1 MSVLRR
7 VSTCRPKQ
15 ARKCTLDL
23 FNYAFSFKACIFDC
37 FAFMF
42 RVLSFFFTV
51 SFFLCRHQCFEK
63 AFLLAVDLEARDL
76 FMVSRKKISFYVL
89 S

>member
-1 MSVLRR
+1 
-7 VSTCRPKQ
+7 
-15 ARKCTLDL
+15 
-23 FNYAFSFKACIFDC
+23 
-37 FAFMF
+37 MF